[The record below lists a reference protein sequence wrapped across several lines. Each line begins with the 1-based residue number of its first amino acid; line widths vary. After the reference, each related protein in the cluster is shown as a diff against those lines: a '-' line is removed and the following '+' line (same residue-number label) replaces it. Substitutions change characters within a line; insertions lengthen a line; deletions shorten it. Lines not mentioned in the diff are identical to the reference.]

1 MTTEKMEES
10 STALNGQTNRKS
22 WALAI
27 LLVLGS
33 IEGNE
38 EPNATRKRKTEDRA
52 NVRQRESNSKKFL
65 INKMLKI

>member
-1 MTTEKMEES
+1 MITEKKEES

-38 EPNATRKRKTEDRA
+38 EPRATRKMKMEDRA
-52 NVRQRESNSKKFL
+52 NVRQRGSKQ
-65 INKMLKI
+65 

>member
-1 MTTEKMEES
+1 MITEKKEES
-10 STALNGQTNRKS
+10 STALNGQTNQKIGT
-22 WALAI
+22 LAI
-27 LLVLGS
+27 LQVLGS